1 MQRRRSRPITLWI
14 SLAGCLIAVGCA
26 ASAHSGFFG
35 STTPPRENVLHY
47 VSGGEPETLDP
58 QIPNLQNE
66 ARICL
71 ALFDGLAEYDPK
83 SNQAIPALADHW
95 EVNKDSSEVTFY
107 LRRDGHFSNG
117 D

>member
-1 MQRRRSRPITLWI
+1 MRRSRSRFP
-14 SLAGCLIAVGCA
+14 SLPLVLAACLIIAGCA
-26 ASAHSGFFG
+26 ASAHNSGFFG

-83 SNQAIPALADHW
+83 SNQAIPALA
-95 EVNKDSSEVTFY
+95 EQIGRASCRERV
-107 LRRDGHFSNG
+107 
-117 D
+117 